1 MSLLVS
7 IPIVLV
13 MAGCVLLIPLGLPG
27 LWLIAALT
35 LGLTLFGQLPW
46 TVGLG
51 VAVATLLAEGLE
63 VLILARFGKAFG
75 GSRRA
80 FWGAVLGGMIGL
92 FVGTPV
98 PVIGSIVTAFAGSF
112 AGAALVTFFETRSV
126 DASARVGWGVLLARS
141 AAVAMKVAVAFA
153 VIGIVGIALLFGGR

>member
-1 MSLLVS
+1 MSPLIS
-7 IPIVLV
+7 IPLVLV
-13 MAGCVLLIPLGLPG
+13 MVGCVVLIPLGLPG
-27 LWLIAALT
+27 LGLIAVLA
-35 LGLTLFGQLPW
+35 LGLTLFGQISW
-46 TVGLG
+46 TVGVG
-51 VAVATLLAEGLE
+51 VAVATLLAEGFE

-98 PVIGSIVTAFAGSF
+98 PVVGSIVMAFAGSF

-126 DASARVGWGVLLARS
+126 DASARVGWGVLLAR
-141 AAVAMKVAVAFA
+141 AVA
-153 VIGIVGIALLFGGR
+153 VGIALLFGGP